1 MDKNSNLVYSAFSCD
16 FVSPLFPQKGEMTK
30 LSIAFSLSVDKAV
43 LKYDSDSGL
52 VFSTP
57 LIEDGL
63 FNGMKKYS
71 AFVPVNNDD
80 RLFRYYF
87 AFFLS
92 GASFYYSRLGITR
105 YVPNINDRF
114 SLITG
119 ITPPKWVSSSTCYQ
133 IFPDRFNN
141 GDKTIGAKAGEYEF
155 DGWSVTTPAWNEEP
169 KEWKESHCADFYNGD
184 LRGIGDKVEY
194 LKSLSVDTIYL
205 NPIFSSESVHRYDTL
220 DFFSVD
226 PKLGGDEAL
235 SELVSLMHENG
246 IKVILDISIN
256 HTSMNGV
263 WMKRAL
269 EDPLSK
275 EREFFYFREDGT
287 PESWQGV
294 KTLPQLNY
302 NSQMLRDY
310 MYRNEDS
317 VMKKY
322 LKEPFS
328 IDGWRLDVAPEV
340 ARRDK
345 DQLTYEVWREINTEL
360 RKIKRDVYLVGE
372 DWDDSSEY
380 LYGDMWNGT
389 MNYYGSGRPLR
400 EWMGEC
406 DRFLS
411 TSFTPLL
418 DKEWSGE
425 ELASAL
431 NEAVLSAPCQ
441 TPYLQM
447 NLIDSHDTPRLQ
459 NDERVFDRDIY
470 KGVLLALYIL
480 PGMPS
485 NYYGD
490 EILLKGKIDS
500 NEGARYPMEW
510 DEEKMDKDILSY
522 TREIGRIR
530 REYKDMAFSS
540 SRVTSLSS
548 GAILIERIISGRALL
563 AFINKDEAKSFN
575 IDLINLPKGR
585 ASVILGEGRARIEDN
600 TLIVETCERKSFL
613 ILLED

>member
-16 FVSPLFPQKGEMTK
+16 FASPLFPQKGEMTK
-30 LSIAFSLSVDKAV
+30 LSIAFSPSVDNAV

-71 AFVPVNNDD
+71 ATVPVNNDD
-80 RLFRYYF
+80 KLFRYYF

-92 GASFYYSRLGITR
+92 GVSYYYSRLGVTR
-105 YVPNINDRF
+105 YIPNINDRF

-119 ITPPKWVSSSTCYQ
+119 IMAPLWVSSSTCYQ

-141 GDKTIGAKAGEYEF
+141 GDKEIGARAGEYEF
-155 DGWSVTTPAWNEEP
+155 DGYSVTTPEWFEEP

-184 LRGIGDKVEY
+184 LRGIEDKIEY
-194 LKSLSVDTIYL
+194 LKSLSVDTIFL

-235 SELVSLMHENG
+235 AELVSSMHKSG

-263 WMKRAL
+263 WMKKAL
-269 EDPLSK
+269 EDPRSQ

-302 NSQMLRDY
+302 NSQTLRDY
-310 MYRNEDS
+310 MYRSEDS

-340 ARRDK
+340 GRRDL

-400 EWMGEC
+400 SWMGEC

-411 TSFTPLL
+411 PSFTPLL

-490 EILLKGKIDS
+490 EILLKGRIDS

-510 DEEKMDKDILSY
+510 NEEKMDKDILSY

-540 SRVTSLSS
+540 FRVTSLSS
-548 GAILIERIISGRALL
+548 RAILIERITSGRALL

-575 IDLINLPKGR
+575 VDLNNLPKCR
-585 ASVILGEGRARIEDN
+585 VSVILGEGRARIEGN
-600 TLIVETCERKSFL
+600 TLIVETRERKSFL